1 MVIYV
6 LSQKQSNHLG
16 LIPANG
22 ISPNF
27 STAQK
32 FLSDSN
38 NYFIKILAVWQEL
51 LPYAVTKY
59 IPKGRHFAS
68 ITVEFSPL
76 VLADAT
82 GIPAE
87 LKMVMLFTDS
97 Q

>member
-1 MVIYV
+1 MREYSSAKFITFIIIFV
-6 LSQKQSNHLG
+6 LY
-16 LIPANG
+16 
-22 ISPNF
+22 
-27 STAQK
+27 
-32 FLSDSN
+32 
-38 NYFIKILAVWQEL
+38 YFIKILAVWQEL

-82 GIPAE
+82 AIPAE
-87 LKMVMLFTDS
+87 LKMVMLLTDS

>member
-1 MVIYV
+1 MDSALCGYF
-6 LSQKQSNHLG
+6 G
-16 LIPANG
+16 FAT
-22 ISPNF
+22 NF
-27 STAQK
+27 ITMSKSKHFIGQQY
-32 FLSDSN
+32 
-38 NYFIKILAVWQEL
+38 YFIKILAVWQEL

-59 IPKGRHFAS
+59 IPKGRYFAS

-82 GIPAE
+82 AIPAE